1 MHPDVLF
8 SRELRDLGQLVFA
21 DQRAGRIR
29 RRVDDDAL
37 RARRH
42 RVQEQIG
49 RQREAVLGV
58 RVDDHRR
65 RVRQLDLLG
74 NRRPARRVRD
84 HFIARAEQRE
94 NGVGE
99 RLLAARGDDHLILGV
114 VDAIVGAIARDDRL
128 LQLGGPGIGRVLR

>member
-1 MHPDVLF
+1 MPLPAANFATLV
-8 SRELRDLGQLVFA
+8 ELVFA

-37 RARRH
+37 RARRD
-42 RVQEQIG
+42 RVEEQIG

-65 RVRQLDLLG
+65 RVRELDLLG
-74 NRRPARRVRD
+74 DRRPAGRVRD

-94 NGVGE
+94 
-99 RLLAARGDDHLILGV
+99 RWRWPATACRP
-114 VDAIVGAIARDDRL
+114 R
-128 LQLGGPGIGRVLR
+128 